1 MNNLLNYMGIV
12 PMVFLAIENDA
23 DRKAITELYLSYRNL
38 FIKVARRYFGRNDA
52 EVEDAVAATAERL
65 CKYYENFLRVP
76 RKKMR
81 IYMVYTI
88 SNVCRDR
95 LQKLGRERAMRCD
108 EDMEDV
114 LDQIPDSHDGV
125 GVLFDRASAMDLLD
139 SFEHLSSREKELIRM
154 RHIDRYSI
162 EEIADQLNMK
172 PNAVYTALSRAKAR
186 LEKAAS
192 LSAKE

>member
-1 MNNLLNYMGIV
+1 MNNLLNYSGIV
-12 PMVFLAIENDA
+12 PMVFLAIENDT
-23 DRKAITELYLSYRNL
+23 DREAITELYLSYRNL

-65 CKYYENFLRVP
+65 CKYYEKFLLVP
-76 RKKMR
+76 RKKMP

-95 LQKLGRERAMRCD
+95 LQKFSEERAVRYD
-108 EDMEDV
+108 RDMEDV
-114 LDQIPDSHDGV
+114 LNQIPDSHGGV
-125 GVLFDRASAMDLLD
+125 GVLFDRANAMDLLD
-139 SFEHLSSREKELIRM
+139 SFENLSSREKELIRM

-186 LEKAAS
+186 LEKTAS
-192 LSAKE
+192 LGEKE

>member
-1 MNNLLNYMGIV
+1 MNIFDYPLCVAPLI
-12 PMVFLAIENDA
+12 FLAIENDA
-23 DRKAITELYLSYRNL
+23 DREAITELYLSYRNL
-38 FIKVARRYFGRNDA
+38 FIKIARKYFAHNDA
-52 EVEDAVAATAERL
+52 EVEDAVATVAERL

-76 RKKMR
+76 CKKMPL
-81 IYMVYTI
+81 YMVYTI

-95 LQKLGRERAMRCD
+95 VQKLGEERAMRYD

-114 LDQIPDSHDGV
+114 FDQIPDSRGGV
-125 GVLFDRASAMDLLD
+125 GVLFDHASAMDLLD
-139 SFEHLSSREKELIRM
+139 SFENLSSREKELIRM

-162 EEIADQLNMK
+162 EEISNQLNMK
-172 PNAVYTALSRAKAR
+172 PNAVYTALSRAKSR